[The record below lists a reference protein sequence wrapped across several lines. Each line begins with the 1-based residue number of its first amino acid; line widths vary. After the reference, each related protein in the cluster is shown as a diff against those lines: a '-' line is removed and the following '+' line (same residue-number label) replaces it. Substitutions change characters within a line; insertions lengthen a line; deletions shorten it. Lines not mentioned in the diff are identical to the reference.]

1 MGFWAVMLAVVL
13 LLPAF
18 MLGMGIWYT
27 KKPPRYFSRLV
38 GYRTAMAKKSRDTW
52 RFAQRFFGKIC
63 CFVSP
68 AVLAL
73 SLVGMLLF
81 LGKSIFAVAIFSC
94 ILLAVQGTIYVSLMI
109 PTELA
114 LRKVY
119 NRYGRI
125 R

>member
-27 KKPPRYFSRLV
+27 KKPPRYFSRLL
-38 GYRTAMAKKSRDTW
+38 GYRTAMAKASRDTW
-52 RFAQRFFGKIC
+52 RFAQRFFGRIC
-63 CFVSP
+63 CCVSP

-73 SLVGMLLF
+73 SLGGMLLF

-94 ILLAVQGTIYVSLMI
+94 VLLAVQSAIYLSLMI

-114 LRKVY
+114 LRRVY
-119 NRYGRI
+119 NRSGRI